1 MPELTAERARRLYD
15 ELLAGGVSDPFVV
28 VHEWAG
34 RATPQETRRLLGLDG
49 DASLPQWEVEV
60 LRTISTTVAV
70 HAATAQAAAELVERR
85 DFPLPPA
92 TSGAATRTG
101 RCGSTTRRARR
112 STSWIADAPG
122 PA

>member
-15 ELLAGGVSDPFVV
+15 ELLVGGVSDPFVV
-28 VHEWAG
+28 VHQWAG

-70 HAATAQAAAELVERR
+70 HATTAQAAAELVDRR
-85 DFPLPPA
+85 DFPLPPRDEW
-92 TSGAATRTG
+92 SGHKDWTVRVYDQEG
-101 RCGSTTRRARR
+101 EEVYEL
-112 STSWIADAPG
+112 DH
-122 PA
+122 